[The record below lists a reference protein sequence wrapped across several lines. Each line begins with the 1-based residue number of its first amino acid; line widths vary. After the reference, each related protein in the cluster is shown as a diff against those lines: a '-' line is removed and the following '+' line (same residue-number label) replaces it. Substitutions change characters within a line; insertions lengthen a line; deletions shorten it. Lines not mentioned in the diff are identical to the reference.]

1 MTQQQPPPTG
11 QVQITADDF
20 NSLMQVDELTRV
32 KVHNIALQRRIA
44 ELEAENAKLEAQI
57 AEQDTTTSTNTNN
70 KNDSKLTAVGAD

>member
-20 NSLMQVDELTRV
+20 NALMQVDELTRV

-44 ELEAENAKLEAQI
+44 ELEEENAKLEAQI
-57 AEQDTTTSTNTNN
+57 AEPDTTNITTNK

>member
-32 KVHNIALQRRIA
+32 KVHNIALQRRVA
-44 ELEAENAKLEAQI
+44 ELEAENAELKAQI
-57 AEQDTTTSTNTNN
+57 AEPDTTTTNN

>member
-32 KVHNIALQRRIA
+32 KVHNIALQRRNA
-44 ELEAENAKLEAQI
+44 ELEEEVATLKAQI
-57 AEQDTTTSTNTNN
+57 AEPDTTTTNN